1 MDAIMMG
8 LICGGVVLIVP
19 LFALVKAS
27 GTAKDV
33 DDLKKKVHRLQGRLN
48 EMSDQ
53 FADTESVPG
62 PLGQAERP
70 PETKPKESE
79 IKQAALAKPEP
90 KHFTL
95 PSDFKESRACAP
107 GQKLEKSSRSEA
119 GVGSSAN
126 HSVTQRSNQPLP
138 SCRLLLSSLRP
149 SQANRPSRRRL
160 PPPRKP
166 GCLVCPRWMPSRSR

>member
-1 MDAIMMG
+1 MPI
-8 LICGGVVLIVP
+8 
-19 LFALVKAS
+19 FALIKAS
-27 GTAKDV
+27 GAAKDV
-33 DDLKKKVHRLQGRLN
+33 DDLKKKVHRLQDRLN

-95 PSDFKESRACAP
+95 PSDFKESREAAP
-107 GQKLEKSSRSEA
+107 G
-119 GVGSSAN
+119 
-126 HSVTQRSNQPLP
+126 
-138 SCRLLLSSLRP
+138 
-149 SQANRPSRRRL
+149 
-160 PPPRKP
+160 RKD
-166 GCLVCPRWMPSRSR
+166 